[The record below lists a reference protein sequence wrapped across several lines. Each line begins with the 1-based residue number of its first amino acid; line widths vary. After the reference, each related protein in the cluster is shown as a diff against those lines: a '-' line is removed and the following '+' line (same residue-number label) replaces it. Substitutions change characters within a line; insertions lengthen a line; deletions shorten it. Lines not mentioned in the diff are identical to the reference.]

1 MVESLPA
8 GAALALMFAACALV
22 ASGMLV
28 AGRLLGGSTSREAIT
43 PESPKHEPFECGA
56 EKVAPLPSQFPVKY
70 YRVAILFLL
79 FDVEIVFM
87 WPWATA
93 FYRTATTGQQIAVEG
108 GMVGKGFLL
117 AGMGIFFALLVF
129 GLFYEWKR
137 GAFKWD

>member
-79 FDVEIVFM
+79 FDVEIVFFYA
-87 WPWATA
+87 WAAA
-93 FYRTATTGQQIAVEG
+93 FDRLG
-108 GMVGKGFLL
+108 GGGYVAMLFFGGLL
-117 AGMGIFFALLVF
+117 AV
-129 GLFYEWKR
+129 GLAYEWR
-137 GAFKWD
+137 SGALEWD

>member
-22 ASGMLV
+22 ASGMMV
-28 AGRLLGGSTSREAIT
+28 AGRLLGGSRSREAIA

-79 FDVEIVFM
+79 FDVEIVFFYA
-87 WPWATA
+87 WAAA
-93 FYRTATTGQQIAVEG
+93 FDELGVG
-108 GMVGKGFLL
+108 GYLAMLFFGGLL
-117 AGMGIFFALLVF
+117 AV
-129 GLFYEWKR
+129 GLAYEWR
-137 GAFKWD
+137 SGALEWD